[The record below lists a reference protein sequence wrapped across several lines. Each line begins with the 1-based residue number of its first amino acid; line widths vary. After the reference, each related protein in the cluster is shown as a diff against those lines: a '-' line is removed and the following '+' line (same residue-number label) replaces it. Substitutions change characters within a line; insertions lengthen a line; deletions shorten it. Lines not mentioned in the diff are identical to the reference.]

1 MSTTEKL
8 ATAYTVLR
16 WNESSKSWKE
26 LEGPVLA
33 ASAEAAIR
41 KTYTATGNGDW
52 GEPANPSTTARTRD
66 GRYVAVPARSWKPL
80 TVTAEQT
87 TVLKLSSPAES
98 STTKEAT

>member
-1 MSTTEKL
+1 MSETEKL

-41 KTYTATGNGDW
+41 KTYTANSIDM
-52 GEPANPSTTARTRD
+52 GEPANPTTTERTRD
-66 GRYVAVPARSWKPL
+66 GRYVAVPARSWKP
-80 TVTAEQT
+80 VQVRAEQT
-87 TVLKLSSPAES
+87 VTLKIE
-98 STTKEAT
+98 EAK